1 MILLEFVRDFESYH
15 AHLGRR
21 LHAGLACDRCRSYR
35 LRGHGGYER
44 KHFIVEGGV
53 PVALSIRRVLCLDCG
68 RAPSLVP
75 AFAAPGFRVSDKVVE
90 EAGAR
95 YLGPPDAT
103 YRRVAAWLGS
113 AHSTVHRWLTRL
125 GGLGIATLMGMLL
138 RLRPDLDPLALL
150 PKIVASEERKARSP
164 ERRDLLRRALGVL
177 ALGRRCGEEVVR
189 GMLEAPPTAFALVR
203 ETLTT

>member
-1 MILLEFVRDFESYH
+1 M
-15 AHLGRR
+15 A
-21 LHAGLACDRCRSYR
+21 
-35 LRGHGGYER
+35 
-44 KHFIVEGGV
+44 
-53 PVALSIRRVLCLDCG
+53 VALSIRRALCLDCG

-75 AFAAPGFRVSDKVVE
+75 AFAAPGFRVSDRVVE

-125 GGLGIATLMGMLL
+125 GGLGIATLMGLLL

-150 PKIVASEERKARSP
+150 PKIVPAEERKARSP

-177 ALGRRCGEEVVR
+177 TLGRRSGEEVVR
-189 GMLEAPPTAFALVR
+189 GMVQAPPTAFALVR
-203 ETLTT
+203 ETFTT